1 MQRDRRGARG
11 ALATLAV
18 GLVVLAFPGLASA
31 HVTVHPDRLVA
42 GATDVELTF
51 RCPNERNDA
60 SVTELRVFLP
70 VTTPLLGVLTDPAP
84 GWTATTVTTQLAHPV
99 TTDDGVINSA
109 VTEVAWRATAGGTA
123 PGQYADFTIAVGAM
137 PDTVGPIAFKA
148 LQTYSNGD
156 VAAWIQVADALDEDP
171 PMPAPVLTLT
181 ASASSSSAPASSG
194 SSTST
199 DLAVA
204 ALCVALVALA
214 GVGVLVARRRPS

>member
-1 MQRDRRGARG
+1 MQRGRRGARV

-18 GLVVLAFPGLASA
+18 ALVVLAFPGLASA
-31 HVTVHPDRLVA
+31 HVTVHPDRLAA

-70 VTTPLLGVLTDPAP
+70 VTTPAP
-84 GWTATTVTTQLAHPV
+84 RRAHRPG
-99 TTDDGVINSA
+99 TWLDGHHRHHAARPPRHDRRRGINSA
-109 VTEVAWRATAGGTA
+109 VTEVAWRATDGGTA

-181 ASASSSSAPASSG
+181 ASASSPTAPASSG

-214 GVGVLVARRRPS
+214 GVGLLAARRRPS